1 MPVERAEPRLHELT
15 ALDTEHGSDLQLDP
29 LLQAVAGQLR
39 DQLPS
44 GAAIE

>member
-1 MPVERAEPRLHELT
+1 MPVERAEPQLHELM
-15 ALDTEHGSDLQLDP
+15 ALDINHGSDLQLDP

-44 GAAIE
+44 GTAVE